1 MSDEMK
7 IGKFR
12 WAVGS
17 ILLGGA
23 LVAGVAGLAT
33 GSGQAFGD
41 DDGDEGRKQR
51 KAFVA
56 DAVYQK
62 ECGSCHLAYPPN
74 LLPQESWRRVMA
86 GLEDHFGE
94 NAALDAATSMH
105 ISSYLAG
112 GDKPK
117 TAGKAAVVP
126 VANWSDIMQKLEG
139 HVGKNGKVDAE
150 GAKIIARYLD
160 QPIPVEQAGNLE
172 KMLPDASL
180 RITEQPRF
188 LRKHDEVPK
197 KMVAGNPKVG
207 SFSQCDRCHA
217 DAAKGD
223 FNEHR
228 VDIPGFGRWND

>member
-62 ECGSCHLAYPPN
+62 
-74 LLPQESWRRVMA
+74 
-86 GLEDHFGE
+86 
-94 NAALDAATSMH
+94 
-105 ISSYLAG
+105 
-112 GDKPK
+112 
-117 TAGKAAVVP
+117 
-126 VANWSDIMQKLEG
+126 
-139 HVGKNGKVDAE
+139 
-150 GAKIIARYLD
+150 
-160 QPIPVEQAGNLE
+160 
-172 KMLPDASL
+172 
-180 RITEQPRF
+180 
-188 LRKHDEVPK
+188 
-197 KMVAGNPKVG
+197 
-207 SFSQCDRCHA
+207 
-217 DAAKGD
+217 
-223 FNEHR
+223 
-228 VDIPGFGRWND
+228 